1 MLLLRWTLGISSALA
16 CVAWI
21 VLAVLGARFRRG
33 WGATPAARW
42 LAVGPP
48 IVFALVAASV
58 LHQGSTALMHATT
71 VAISLIAI
79 ASVRAIR
86 ESPGIGI
93 AGLSYCGFWY
103 VCYLGL
109 L

>member
-16 CVAWI
+16 CVTWI

-58 LHQGSTALMHATT
+58 LRPDSTTLMHATT

-79 ASVRAIR
+79 ASVRVSR

-93 AGLSYCGFWY
+93 TGLSYCSFWCVY
-103 VCYLGL
+103 YLGL